1 MKKRIFQI
9 KVSIIEKKMS
19 VIVVGSL
26 NVDLIAYT
34 PHLPKPGETILGSKY
49 EMGCG
54 GKVRL
59 GKFKSA

>member
-1 MKKRIFQI
+1 
-9 KVSIIEKKMS
+9 MS

-59 GKFKSA
+59 NVSLYVDSGLNQK